1 MASTYDGNSPAIRHT
16 VKIDAS
22 PEEAFEHFTEAIG
35 SWWPA
40 ENTFS
45 KEAFETVIIEP
56 HEGGRWYER
65 DEDGREIPW
74 GQVLAWEPPHRIV
87 LTWQIT
93 PQGLPEPDPAK
104 ASEFEVRFVP
114 ESQSNQSPQPTTR
127 VEIDHRAFERHG
139 DEGGAI
145 WREAMD
151 SEEGWP
157 KFLGR
162 YAASV

>member
-1 MASTYDGNSPAIRHT
+1 MAATQDDNSLAIRHT
-16 VKIDAS
+16 VTVPI
-22 PEEAFEHFTEAIG
+22 PLERAFERFTEGIG
-35 SWWPA
+35 SWWPV

-45 KEAFETVIIEP
+45 KESFETVIIEQN
-56 HEGGRWYER
+56 EGGRWYER
-65 DEDGREIPW
+65 DNDGRETPW
-74 GQVLAWEPPHRIV
+74 GRVVAWEPPHRIV

-93 PQGLPEPDPAK
+93 PQGLPEPDPNK
-104 ASEFEVRFVP
+104 ASEFEVRFAP
-114 ESQSNQSPQPTTR
+114 KSQSTQPTTR

-139 DEGGAI
+139 NEGGAI